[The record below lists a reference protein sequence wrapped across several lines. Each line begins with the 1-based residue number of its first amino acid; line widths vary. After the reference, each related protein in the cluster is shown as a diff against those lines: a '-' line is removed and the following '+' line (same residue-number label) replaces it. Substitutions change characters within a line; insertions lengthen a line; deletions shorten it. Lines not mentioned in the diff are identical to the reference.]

1 MHSPAR
7 ADLLGRL
14 PAPRP
19 DQRAAAK
26 TAAFRSGQVALTGS
40 KHLPRDAVQSL
51 RRTNPELVFISVQGA
66 QATTPSMR
74 ADRPP
79 YDDIRVRIAMQ
90 KAINRAEI
98 NSTYYDG
105 EADETLYGFVT
116 TFAEGMFSPYGDWPA
131 DVKAQYEYDP
141 AEAERLLDEA
151 GYPRGAGGIRFK
163 AGWDVAL
170 DAGDD
175 FDLAQLVT
183 SYWDKIGVDVTIEE
197 QPGWAPYYER
207 ASQGTHGGMSH
218 GCCRHFNVPPVGEFR
233 PFAGQSGQPATWT
246 GITPIEF
253 QRLRERA
260 MSTTDA
266 DDYKSIVKQMDE
278 IYIREMWTLS
288 LPFPAFVAVH
298 QPWLKGYRGE
308 RASAWE
314 GFVEPLYLTWVDQ
327 ELKTQMGH

>member
-1 MHSPAR
+1 MF
-7 ADLLGRL
+7 
-14 PAPRP
+14 APY
-19 DQRAAAK
+19 A
-26 TAAFRSGQVALTGS
+26 
-40 KHLPRDAVQSL
+40 
-51 RRTNPELVFISVQGA
+51 
-66 QATTPSMR
+66 
-74 ADRPP
+74 
-79 YDDIRVRIAMQ
+79 
-90 KAINRAEI
+90 
-98 NSTYYDG
+98 
-105 EADETLYGFVT
+105 
-116 TFAEGMFSPYGDWPA
+116 DWPA

-233 PFAGQSGQPATWT
+233 PFAGESGQPATWT

-298 QPWLKGYRGE
+298 QPWLKGYRGQ